1 MKSRERV
8 WAALNH
14 QEPDKVPLDLGATQ
28 VTSLT
33 LVANDNLKEYLQF
46 GAGGEVIACPLTECV
61 QPNEQNLAAI
71 RDRLQDSAYESTL

>member
-1 MKSRERV
+1 MKPRERV

-33 LVANDNLKEYLQF
+33 LVANDNLKEYLHSSV
-46 GAGGEVIACPLTECV
+46 GGEVIACPAYRMRSA
-61 QPNEQNLAAI
+61 QRAGLAVI
-71 RDRLQDSAYESTL
+71 RDRFQDGAYESTF